1 MDKAQFRFFT
11 LKWIFISTADMNSDC
26 RCAKVSGECLSQ
38 KACILYLA
46 PFLPSSSLFSEWG
59 YSAVWH
65 IHLLSSGAKL
75 LQARWQKAV
84 ISPPPRVIQGQ
95 GVSEIPVK
103 SLPAAR
109 LEWVSDDGTFH
120 WVSVKANIHAKTEGE
135 KNGDL
140 SGICQ
145 VHTPFEHLCW
155 WDATKENSGGWVDIG
170 SYLPPKK
177 PLWAQ
182 LLSRTDSFLEGYKYN
197 SSEKLSRMMK
207 LFTVWDGN
215 RNEKKNV
222 ASDETGRDCLV
233 GLNGFHST

>member
-1 MDKAQFRFFT
+1 MHRFHE
-11 LKWIFISTADMNSDC
+11 SAS
-26 RCAKVSGECLSQ
+26 LSQ
-38 KACILYLA
+38 KARILYLA
-46 PFLPSSSLFSEWG
+46 PFLLSSSLFSEWG

-84 ISPPPRVIQGQ
+84 ISPPPSVIQGQ

-145 VHTPFEHLCW
+145 VDTPFEHLLCW
-155 WDATKENSGGWVDIG
+155 WDATTENSGGWVDIG
-170 SYLPPKK
+170 SYLRHKK
-177 PLWAQ
+177 TPSGPSCWAE
-182 LLSRTDSFLEGYKYN
+182 LT
-197 SSEKLSRMMK
+197 
-207 LFTVWDGN
+207 LF
-215 RNEKKNV
+215 
-222 ASDETGRDCLV
+222 
-233 GLNGFHST
+233 